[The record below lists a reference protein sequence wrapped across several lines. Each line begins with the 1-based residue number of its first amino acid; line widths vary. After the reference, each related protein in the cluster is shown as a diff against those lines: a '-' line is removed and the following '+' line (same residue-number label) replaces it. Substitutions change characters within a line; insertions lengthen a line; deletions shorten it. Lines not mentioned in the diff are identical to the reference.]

1 MILVDNH
8 KKCSAV
14 VHFAFQ
20 DSLAESGLSK
30 QILSIFDASR
40 FSEFHTFL
48 KSTLHVWIGLGEE
61 KDLTLTHVK
70 SAAALASKTMR
81 KLKQKEYLVDA
92 SPIVSL
98 YGIDSVY
105 DLTTGLM
112 LGLYHYEGHYSK
124 VQPKYDFKASCAES
138 AATCA
143 LFSR

>member
-1 MILVDNH
+1 MQ
-8 KKCSAV
+8 KAV
-14 VHFAFQ
+14 YPNRFYPSLTLPAFRNFIP
-20 DSLAESGLSK
+20 SSNPPSTSGL
-30 QILSIFDASR
+30 D
-40 FSEFHTFL
+40 
-48 KSTLHVWIGLGEE
+48 LGEE

-105 DLTTGLM
+105 DLTTGFM

-124 VQPKYDFKASCAES
+124 VQPKYDFKAYLQGFEDDIRQRFRKLS
-138 AATCA
+138 T
-143 LFSR
+143 SRQTSLMVS